1 MLQTARLEKQLMKK
15 YYEMDARLCQSFIK
29 PILVKLE
36 KEIPLWYPDAW
47 SSAIKTYFETEG
59 IETKPR
65 TVIQAQ
71 LQYNQLTG
79 DHGLDSQFVIL
90 RELVNIRSTLEGK
103 GAEMV
108 VSNLKEIIF
117 KQHMREIAETQSFKL
132 LVSDMNTLA
141 IETNKITANSTDIV
155 TLLEKEKVKAT
166 PKCHVKPAPQSREM
180 TAEAKT
186 IMACEWNCDMCPRVF
201 NTYEEA
207 LQHEQQCNGS
217 LIESKDEKS
226 EDQWS
231 DKKDQCMQVTV
242 KDVSG
247 KVLNINTA
255 PSDTID
261 FIKERI
267 HNEWCI
273 HPAHQRLF
281 FNTVW
286 LEDGKQLSHY
296 NIKAGDVIKLPRNME
311 RIQITVKDSTNRT
324 GSFYFDRHDT
334 IHSVKAK
341 IRDEWQIPPSQ
352 QRLLFGYK
360 PDLKDDCTLYDYNIQ
375 DKDRLHLVLR
385 MHPKTSTR
393 IQITVKDSQL
403 TVNHTFHV
411 DSSDTIYSVKKK
423 IEDKYGVPPSIQR
436 LVFCGAWQEDE
447 RILSECYIKD
457 GGTLRMTLGLLFKD
471 EDDGENYVKVEL
483 SDGIDKVIRTYCK
496 VKKISPD
503 HYQFSCQD
511 QVIPHDCTD
520 TVQCMGQTHHL
531 DIITVKKVVLNVNV
545 KDEDGMITK
554 FCVRLQTQIH
564 TIISTYSKR
573 RETSAEQLLFTNNGA
588 EISPNCKDTIESL
601 AIEENDTIY
610 VAKKTF
616 GENLTERSI
625 EIMYGMKGSGDNPS
639 FRPHLQIIDMV
650 EAKHRNHWKV
660 SISKN
665 PYYT

>member
-1 MLQTARLEKQLMKK
+1 MHICILPMFYTIFYHNIHILLFSCTARDYEGWPEKKDEFPISHMTEEHRRLIAEKCSAQDNPAMPNLPMSLMVTAGGDGKN
-15 YYEMDARLCQSFIK
+15 I
-29 PILVKLE
+29 
-36 KEIPLWYPDAW
+36 
-47 SSAIKTYFETEG
+47 SSAITPPPAHNRAVVE
-59 IETKPR
+59 
-65 TVIQAQ
+65 
-71 LQYNQLTG
+71 NQSNVVVG
-79 DHGLDSQFVIL
+79 MAGGGGGSKGG
-90 RELVNIRSTLEGK
+90 GK
-103 GAEMV
+103 
-108 VSNLKEIIF
+108 K
-117 KQHMREIAETQSFKL
+117 KK
-132 LVSDMNTLA
+132 
-141 IETNKITANSTDIV
+141 NKGGV
-155 TLLEKEKVKAT
+155 TPSPMPPKA
-166 PKCHVKPAPQSREM
+166 V
-180 TAEAKT
+180 
-186 IMACEWNCDMCPRVF
+186 
-201 NTYEEA
+201 
-207 LQHEQQCNGS
+207 GS
-217 LIESKDEKS
+217 LIESKEKS

-281 FNTVW
+281 FNTGW
-286 LEDGKQLSHY
+286 LEDGKKLSHY

-324 GSFYFDRHDT
+324 GSFYFDRHDS

-341 IRDEWQIPPSQ
+341 IRDEWQIPPTQ

-385 MHPKTSTR
+385 MHPKTRTR

-403 TVNHTFHV
+403 TVDHTFHV

-447 RILSECYIKD
+447 HILSDCNIKD
-457 GGTLRMTLGLLFKD
+457 GDTLRMTLGLLFKD
-471 EDDGENYVKVEL
+471 EDDGEDYVEVEL
-483 SDGIDKVIRTYCK
+483 SDSIDKVIRTYCK

-503 HYQFSCQD
+503 HHQFSCQD
-511 QVIPHDCTD
+511 QDIPHDCTD
-520 TVQCMGQTHHL
+520 TVQFMGQTHHL
-531 DIITVKKVVLNVNV
+531 DMITVKKVVVNVYV

-554 FCVRLQTQIH
+554 FCVRLQIQIH
-564 TIISTYSKR
+564 KIISTYSKR